1 MGGNAFNR
9 TLPDSA
15 FPRIPPIV
23 YAALKS
29 RLTRKLADIFT
40 HVDVPA
46 EAPEKVDHGDLDI
59 SVACPSFELPGNP
72 AEDLK
77 TITQTVARVIG
88 AYSTWMNGQLW
99 DMETKKQSID
109 WKSGDIFYQVDVH
122 VCSDK
127 AELDNVVLFNSY
139 GDLGMML
146 GLLAA
151 NAGLKLGSKG
161 LKYPNRPYEP
171 IFLSQS
177 FDGIF
182 DFFGL
187 SMTKRRAGFQSKLE
201 IFKWVGSSRLFDPL
215 SFKSSGEGITK
226 VKADR
231 RMYAEFVQWANE
243 QAVHKLEN
251 DASVARDREMKSR
264 VREEALVRFN
274 KKEEHDEVHRIA
286 NVKARLKEVWN
297 GRRVGE
303 MIEMPERWKSIK
315 IVMDSVRSEP
325 GWEHKLLESY
335 DELGDEGLKRIVLAA
350 KILLVRNFYRVL

>member
-1 MGGNAFNR
+1 MGGNAFKK

-46 EAPEKVDHGDLDI
+46 EVPEKVDHG
-59 SVACPSFELPGNP
+59 NP
-72 AEDLK
+72 ADDLK
-77 TITQTVARVIG
+77 IIAQTVAGVIG
-88 AYSTWMNGQLW
+88 AVELIAMPGISNYALAIQTG
-99 DMETKKQSID
+99 E
-109 WKSGDIFYQVDVH
+109 Y
-122 VCSDK
+122 K
-127 AELDNVVLFNSY
+127 AELDNVVFFNSY

-151 NAGLKLGSKG
+151 NAGLKLGSK
-161 LKYPNRPYEP
+161 EP
-171 IFLSQS
+171 
-177 FDGIF
+177 
-182 DFFGL
+182 
-187 SMTKRRAGFQSKLE
+187 GFQSKLE
-201 IFKWVGSSRLFDPL
+201 IFKWVGSSMLFDPL

-286 NVKARLKEVWN
+286 NDKARLKEVWN

-303 MIEMPERWKSIK
+303 MIEMPENSKSIK
-315 IVMDSVRSEP
+315 IVMESVRSEP

-335 DELGDEGLKRIVLAA
+335 DELGDEGLKRIVLAT
-350 KILLVRNFYRVL
+350 KIRVKIQLMMVYSVNMYGLHGL